1 MRKLILLFLIVG
13 NVVCQ
18 EEFNELS
25 ELTDF
30 LGDSLLQVSNIVN
43 TTATTTTAKATSE
56 SLLQIQNEINEHRSK

>member
-25 ELTDF
+25 ELDF

>member
-13 NVVCQ
+13 NVICQ

-25 ELTDF
+25 ELDF
-30 LGDSLLQVSNIVN
+30 LEDSLLQVSNIVN

>member
-25 ELTDF
+25 EADF
-30 LGDSLLQVSNIVN
+30 LEDSLLQVSNIVN

>member
-13 NVVCQ
+13 NVICQ

-25 ELTDF
+25 ELDF

>member
-25 ELTDF
+25 ELDF
-30 LGDSLLQVSNIVN
+30 LEDSLLQVSNIVN

>member
-1 MRKLILLFLIVG
+1 MRHT
-13 NVVCQ
+13 VCQ

-25 ELTDF
+25 ELDF
-30 LGDSLLQVSNIVN
+30 LEDSLLQVSNIVN